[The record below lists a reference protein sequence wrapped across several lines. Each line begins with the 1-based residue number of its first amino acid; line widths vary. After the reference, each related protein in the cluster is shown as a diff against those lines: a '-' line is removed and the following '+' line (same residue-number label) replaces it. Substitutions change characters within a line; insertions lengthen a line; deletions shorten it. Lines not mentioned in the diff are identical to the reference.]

1 MSVRTSTKTTKA
13 SKTVQSTKTTRG
25 KNRKTKDNTKPARD
39 VAVRRGMSHEP
50 AKQSGAAKRAYER
63 RQQRA
68 ATVGGGAG
76 AATVLPKKGS
86 SFAARIPFV
95 AAIIALL
102 SCGLV
107 VTLLLTT
114 RAAEDSYDLSAAR
127 LHNQRLAEERAA
139 LQRDVEAA
147 NSAPDLAARARDLG
161 MIPAK
166 DPARLVV
173 GPDGSVVVVG
183 TPSPAVGAP
192 VPLLNGATPTSRT
205 GQPGAGSTTR
215 GTPQVGNGATVT
227 AHGEQLV
234 PMTTSA
240 PMPSEP
246 AR

>member
-1 MSVRTSTKTTKA
+1 MSVRTSTKTTK
-13 SKTVQSTKTTRG
+13 
-25 KNRKTKDNTKPARD
+25 NRKTKKENTKPARGL
-39 VAVRRGMSHEP
+39 AVRRGTSLEP
-50 AKQSGAAKRAYER
+50 VKQSGAAKRAYER

-68 ATVGGGAG
+68 AAVGGGAG
-76 AATVLPKKGS
+76 ATAVLPKKGS

-102 SCGLV
+102 SCGLAL
-107 VTLLLTT
+107 TLLLTT

-139 LQRDVEAA
+139 LQRDVEAGSA
-147 NSAPDLAARARDLG
+147 APDLAARARDLG

-183 TPSPAVGAP
+183 TPAPAAGAP
-192 VPLLNGATPTSRT
+192 VPLLNGATPTSRP

-215 GTPQVGNGATVT
+215 GAPRVGNGAAVT
-227 AHGEQLV
+227 AQGEQLV
-234 PMTTSA
+234 PMTTAA
-240 PMPSEP
+240 PTPSEP